1 MSHNNIITTSAAYAL
16 LCFSLSHS
24 LSLLFPM
31 YMLTWLQVCYAAQC
45 INEHTH
51 KYTYTIAYNIVPHVL
66 LSILFES
73 ILHSTSPSPA
83 FHLLEYLSS
92 WHVLL
97 VLEFTKMPRGGN
109 VRPGGGTFCVTS
121 IALAALPLRLLGCNN
136 LLRVSSKFPRLSDS
150 GSAQPRSI
158 NFMLH

>member
-1 MSHNNIITTSAAYAL
+1 MSHNNIITTNTAYAL

-24 LSLLFPM
+24 LSLSLLFPM
-31 YMLTWLQVCYAAQC
+31 YMLTRQPICYAAQC

-51 KYTYTIAYNIVPHVL
+51 KIINI
-66 LSILFES
+66 
-73 ILHSTSPSPA
+73 TSPNPA
-83 FHLLEYLSS
+83 FHLLEYLSA

-136 LLRVSSKFPRLSDS
+136 YPCYVFAASFQDCSDS
-150 GSAQPRSI
+150 VRAQPRST

>member
-1 MSHNNIITTSAAYAL
+1 MSHNNIITTNTAYAL

-24 LSLLFPM
+24 LSLSLLFIFSPCACGQGNRLLCCSM
-31 YMLTWLQVCYAAQC
+31 NTH
-45 INEHTH
+45 INR
-51 KYTYTIAYNIVPHVL
+51 
-66 LSILFES
+66 
-73 ILHSTSPSPA
+73 TSPNPA
-83 FHLLEYLSS
+83 FHLLEYLSA

-97 VLEFTKMPRGGN
+97 VLEFTKMPRGGD

-136 LLRVSSKFPRLSDS
+136 YPCYVFAASFQDCSDS
-150 GSAQPRSI
+150 VRAQPRST